1 MVKIDLI
8 CGFLGAGKTTF
19 LIKYANYLIERGERI
34 CILEN
39 DYGAINVDMM
49 LISNLDCDREMVSG
63 GCDYDCHLRRFRT
76 KLISMAMRGYTRV
89 IVEPSGIYDT
99 DEFFDVLYEEPLS
112 NMYEIGNIFCI
123 YDYNTKDLSYESRY
137 ILASE
142 ASVAGKIIV
151 SKRNDGK
158 LLNLEYLNDIMAEF
172 KSIKIFNDND
182 IVYEDDMDLNKLI
195 NVGYHS
201 YDHIKIP
208 INNDNNYESI
218 YYLDSNI
225 TLEDINSKKEYL
237 FNDNIYGNVVRIKGF
252 IFENNKWNKVNI
264 TKNEIEV
271 DTVLEGQK
279 VIIIIGENLNRNK
292 ISELLGDVGG
302 L

>member
-19 LIKYANYLIERGERI
+19 LIKYAKYLIERGERI

-49 LISNLDCDREMVSG
+49 LISDLNCDREMVSG

-137 ILASE
+137 ILALE
-142 ASVAGKIIV
+142 ASVSGKIIV

-172 KSIKIFNDND
+172 KSLKVFNDND
-182 IVYEDDMDLNKLI
+182 IVYEDNMNLSELI

-225 TLEDINSKKEYL
+225 TLEDIKSKKDYL

-271 DTVLEGQK
+271 DTVIEGQK

>member
-1 MVKIDLI
+1 
-8 CGFLGAGKTTF
+8 
-19 LIKYANYLIERGERI
+19 
-34 CILEN
+34 
-39 DYGAINVDMM
+39 MM

-279 VIIIIGENLNRNK
+279 VIIKLK
-292 ISELLGDVGG
+292 
-302 L
+302 